1 MNVECDRDDERP
13 AAAENPVQAPP
24 RESGHEFLF
33 PVPCPL
39 SPVPCLPAH
48 LLPYNL
54 AMPSQNKPF
63 NPFYA
68 GLVVVGTA
76 FAITAC
82 AYGVMTVRMLNP
94 QAADDQGLIQFLD
107 DYGLAILIGELA
119 LLAVLTF
126 AAIGTDDYW
135 TRRAAANQAPEGR
148 AETKRDLP

>member
-1 MNVECDRDDERP
+1 
-13 AAAENPVQAPP
+13 
-24 RESGHEFLF
+24 
-33 PVPCPL
+33 
-39 SPVPCLPAH
+39 
-48 LLPYNL
+48 
-54 AMPSQNKPF
+54 MPSQNKPF

-94 QAADDQGLIQFLD
+94 RAEGDQGLIQFLD
-107 DYGLAILIGELA
+107 DYGLAILIAELA

-135 TRRAAANQAPEGR
+135 TRRAAKNQA
-148 AETKRDLP
+148 AETKEDLS